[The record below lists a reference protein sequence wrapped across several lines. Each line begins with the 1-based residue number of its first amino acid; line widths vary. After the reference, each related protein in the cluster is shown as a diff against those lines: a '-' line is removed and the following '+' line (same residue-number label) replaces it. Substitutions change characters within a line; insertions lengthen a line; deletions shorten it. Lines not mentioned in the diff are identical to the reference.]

1 MSDAD
6 ATRKQDP
13 GPNRPSADQGEWIGR
28 LELLHGRYRD
38 AKGGRGALS
47 PDELDWYHAARR
59 MFFSTAVAM
68 QNATLY
74 GEERLRG
81 AIRVERAVPVHVSG
95 NGWSFHAGTVDL
107 GVGGFA
113 VLTFPGPKLGETGT
127 ARLELYPGELTESAV
142 RVVASVVQG
151 QGEIARVSFAFDD
164 PSPAL
169 RDRIEDYLLDQL
181 LPRLVFW
188 DEVLGRVWS

>member
-6 ATRKQDP
+6 ATRSQDP
-13 GPNRPSADQGEWIGR
+13 GATRPSTDQGEWISR
-28 LELLHGRYRD
+28 LELLHARYRD
-38 AKGGRGALS
+38 RRSGRGSLS
-47 PDELDWYHAARR
+47 PDELDWYHGARR
-59 MFFSTAVAM
+59 MFFATAVAM
-68 QNATLY
+68 QNATLF
-74 GEERLRG
+74 GEERLRA
-81 AIRVERAVPVHVSG
+81 AIRVERAVPVHVRGSG
-95 NGWSFHAGTVDL
+95 WDFSAGTVDL

-113 VLTFPGPKLGETGT
+113 ALAAPGPRLGDAGVS
-127 ARLELYPGELTESAV
+127 RLELYQGEHLESAV

-151 QGEIARVSFAFDD
+151 DLARISFAFEE

-169 RDRIEDYLLDQL
+169 RERIEDYLLDQL

>member
-6 ATRKQDP
+6 ASRKPEP
-13 GPNRPSADQGEWIGR
+13 GASRPSVDQGEWIGR
-28 LELLHGRYRD
+28 LELLHARYRD

-81 AIRVERAVPVHVSG
+81 AIRVDRAVPVHVRG
-95 NGWSFHAGTVDL
+95 EGWAFHAGTVDL

-113 VLTFPGPKLGETGT
+113 ALTAPLAAKLGEAGT
-127 ARLELYPGELTESAV
+127 ARLELYPGDALESPV
-142 RVVASVVQG
+142 RVVAAVT
-151 QGEIARVSFAFDD
+151 QGEIARLSFAFEK
-164 PSPAL
+164 PSAAL
-169 RDRIEDYLLDQL
+169 RERIEDFLLDQL